1 MNIRQDMRTRA
12 TAWTRVCGRSG
23 GRAAAGMVFPSLA
36 MYRPAPVIALAVLAA
51 ASAFAPQSSAQPSD
65 AYPTRP
71 IRFIIPYAPG
81 GASDNIARVFIPR
94 VSEALGQPIVI
105 ENRPGAAG
113 TIGRDLV
120 AKAVPDGYTLL
131 STDAPHTI
139 NPHLIRNLP
148 FDSLRDFS
156 MITTTATSP
165 MVMIVHANSPSKSV
179 QELLTLAK
187 SQPGKLNFGSGGNG
201 SITHLTGELLKLAAG
216 INIVHVP
223 YKSIAP
229 AVTDLLGGQIQIAF
243 PSPATVSGHIQ
254 AGRVRLLAV
263 AAVKRL
269 PAYPDAPT
277 FEEAGVPGM
286 VAANWFG
293 IMGPA
298 KLPPRIVQ
306 RINAEVHK
314 AVRTR
319 EVEERFAASS
329 IEPLLNTPQEFQSML
344 ESETARW
351 GKVVKAAG
359 IQAE

>member
-1 MNIRQDMRTRA
+1 M
-12 TAWTRVCGRSG
+12 
-23 GRAAAGMVFPSLA
+23 
-36 MYRPAPVIALAVLAA
+36 
-51 ASAFAPQSSAQPSD
+51 
-65 AYPTRP
+65 
-71 IRFIIPYAPG
+71 
-81 GASDNIARVFIPR
+81 PR
-94 VSEALGQPIVI
+94 VSEALGQPILI

-131 STDAPHTI
+131 STDAPHAI

-201 SITHLTGELLKLAAG
+201 GITHLTGELFKLAAG

-243 PSPATVSGHIQ
+243 SSPATVSGHIQ

-277 FEEAGVPGM
+277 FEEAGVPGV

-293 IMGPA
+293 IMGPP

-329 IEPLLNTPQEFQSML
+329 IEPMLNTPQEFQSML